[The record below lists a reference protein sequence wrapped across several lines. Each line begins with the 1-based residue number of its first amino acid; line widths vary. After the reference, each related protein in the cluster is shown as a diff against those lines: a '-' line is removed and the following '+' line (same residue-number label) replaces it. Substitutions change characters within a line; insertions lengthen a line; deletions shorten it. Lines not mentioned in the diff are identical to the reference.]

1 MENQNSTNS
10 TTVLIT
16 VRIDLDTEAFINS
29 TIKLLGWTRSD
40 LIRAALA
47 HYERWIKANPEIVL
61 DYIRTHDRLGG

>member
-1 MENQNSTNS
+1 MEKENSTNAA
-10 TTVLIT
+10 TVMIT

-47 HYERWIKANPEIVL
+47 HYERWIKVNPEIVL

>member
-1 MENQNSTNS
+1 MENQNTTNP
-10 TTVLIT
+10 TTVLTT

>member
-1 MENQNSTNS
+1 MENQNTTST
-10 TTVLIT
+10 TTVLTT
-16 VRIDLDTEAFINS
+16 VRIDLATEEFINS

-47 HYERWIKANPEIVL
+47 HYERWIRANPEIVL